1 MTSGDNAAKSITE
14 FVCLREVL
22 SRMSDIDG
30 ATHRESAK
38 ELYRLMYANE
48 DAHPDWYVRDG
59 FRGMVLASEKEG
71 QSARTCLARL
81 ADSEF
86 SLRIADESRASED
99 RFGFRF
105 DEIRSFMARQ
115 GIDLPEFSPENSSLV
130 TMGFVPGAA
139 LTSCMQEVSHW
150 KARARELEGVK
161 EKFEAL
167 QNEVD
172 QLRNEVLAKSKAMAD
187 LEAEA
192 LAGKTESTAEKP
204 LSERERMALLRLAGA
219 LLEYIKGQYPGVNK
233 HPSFETE
240 AKLIEAISTQN
251 VGIGGLSKSNL
262 QRKIPEAKRALDSQ

>member
-172 QLRNEVLAKSKAMAD
+172 QLRSEVFAKTKALAE

-192 LAGKTESTAEKP
+192 LAGKPKSAAEKP
-204 LSERERMALLRLAGA
+204 LGERERTTLLLLSAA
-219 LLEYIKGQYPGVNK
+219 LLEYIKGKLPDVAV
-233 HPSFETE
+233 HPSFQSE
-240 AKLIEAISTQN
+240 AQLIDAIASHYE
-251 VGIGGLSKSNL
+251 GCDGLSKRNL
-262 QRKIPEAKRALDSQ
+262 EKKIPAAKQLLNAQ